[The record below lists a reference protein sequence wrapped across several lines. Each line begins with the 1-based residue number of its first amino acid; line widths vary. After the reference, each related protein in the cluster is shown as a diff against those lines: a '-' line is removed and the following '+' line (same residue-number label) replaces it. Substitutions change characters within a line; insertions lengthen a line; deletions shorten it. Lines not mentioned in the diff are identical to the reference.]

1 MFKSIRTCEAAFGG
15 PQCSR
20 LWVHVNLYSSA
31 SEGKILGCGLDSSV
45 FCPQSTC
52 LSLLPCGFSTS
63 TFVKGSR
70 RRLPIKLRAVLRPDS
85 LSTCAGTK
93 FTLVIQSPFRLVSY
107 LLRAHFCESGFGDRL
122 LQQCGWVS
130 VDISVSRCQPFASW
144 FSSQLLAE
152 FMVSG
157 WIVAF
162 SAFRVRVCHFFPV
175 VFPRLLL

>member
-1 MFKSIRTCEAAFGG
+1 MSRCPSRRGALDLSGFLISGAAAGRVLPTAGSLSCLLLFLSLAFLFFFGCNWLLLSIFYISSLLFKSFRTCEAACGG

-20 LWVHVNLYSSA
+20 LWVHVNLCSSA

-45 FCPQSTC
+45 FCHQSTC

-107 LLRAHFCESGFGDRL
+107 LLRARFCES
-122 LQQCGWVS
+122 
-130 VDISVSRCQPFASW
+130 
-144 FSSQLLAE
+144 
-152 FMVSG
+152 
-157 WIVAF
+157 
-162 SAFRVRVCHFFPV
+162 
-175 VFPRLLL
+175 

>member
-1 MFKSIRTCEAAFGG
+1 MFKSIRTCEAAFGR

-20 LWVHVNLYSSA
+20 LWVHVCLYSSA

-45 FCPQSTC
+45 FCHQSTC

-93 FTLVIQSPFRLVSY
+93 LTLVIQSPFRLVSY

-122 LQQCGWVS
+122 LQQCGW
-130 VDISVSRCQPFASW
+130 D
-144 FSSQLLAE
+144 AE
-152 FMVSG
+152 FMGSG
-157 WIVAF
+157 WIVAC
-162 SAFRVRVCHFFPV
+162 SSFRVCVRHFFPV
-175 VFPRLLL
+175 DFRRLLL